1 VGGGLRAQA
10 TGEQELME
18 EVLKRLPGGAVALAD
33 RNFGIF
39 WVAWDAHQQQHP
51 VLFRL
56 TNVRAKKLLGRTL
69 QPGIEETVVWTPSR
83 EDRRAHPKLPA
94 EAHLAGRLIV
104 CERKGAREPLLCL
117 FTTLDQPV
125 SELVPMYGLRWN
137 IETDLRALKQTVRL
151 HQIHARSVAMMEKEL
166 LLAVLAYI
174 WCVRSCA

>member
-1 VGGGLRAQA
+1 
-10 TGEQELME
+10 
-18 EVLKRLPGGAVALAD
+18 
-33 RNFGIF
+33 
-39 WVAWDAHQQQHP
+39 VAWDAHQQQHP